1 MNLKTDGIV
10 LSVNKFK
17 DNASIVDL
25 YTHEVGRAAFLL
37 YGTKSKKHKGS
48 ACLHPLSMV
57 NIDVNIRNNRELN
70 IINEIK
76 QLDPNPEL
84 IFNPIKSALSFFVS
98 EVLLHVLKTNEK
110 DDNLFNFVRNS
121 VATLSQSKKG
131 LGNFHILFLIRLSRF
146 LGFQPQREE
155 TTHYRYFDLLQ
166 AEYTNTLPPH
176 THFLQRRETG
186 QMQKLLRMTPLNY
199 AYFRFTKAEREQVIN
214 YLLEYYKLHTDSFGE
229 IHSLEVLKEV
239 FA

>member
-1 MNLKTDGIV
+1 MNLKTNAIV
-10 LSVNKFK
+10 LNVNKFK
-17 DNASIVDL
+17 DSASIVDL
-25 YTHEVGRAAFLL
+25 YTQEVGRASFLL
-37 YGTKSKKHKGS
+37 YGTQSKKHKGN

-76 QLDPNPEL
+76 QLEPNPEL
-84 IFNPIKSALSFFVS
+84 IFNPIKSALSFFIS

-110 DDNLFNFVRNS
+110 DDNLFNFINNS
-121 VATLSQSKKG
+121 ITALSQSKKG
-131 LGNFHILFLIRLSRF
+131 LGNFHILFLIRLSLF
-146 LGFQPQREE
+146 LGFQPQQEE
-155 TTHYRYFDLLQ
+155 TTHYHYFDLLQ
-166 AEYTNTLPPH
+166 VEYTNLVPPH
-176 THFLQRRETG
+176 SHYLQRKEAK

-199 AYFRFTKAEREQVIN
+199 TYFRFTKAEREQVIN

>member
-1 MNLKTDGIV
+1 MNLKTDAIV

-25 YTHEVGRAAFLL
+25 YTQEAGRTTFLL
-37 YGTKSKKHKGS
+37 YGAQSKKHRGS

-57 NIDVNIRNNRELN
+57 SIDVNVRNSRELN
-70 IINEIK
+70 VISEIK
-76 QLDPNPEL
+76 QLEPNPEL
-84 IFNPIKSALSFFVS
+84 IFNPVKSALSFFVS

-110 DDNLFNFVRNS
+110 DDNLFNFLRNS
-121 VATLSQSKKG
+121 IATLSESKKG

-155 TTHYRYFDLLQ
+155 NASYTYFDLLQ
-166 AEYTNTLPPH
+166 VEYTNTHPAH
-176 THFLQRRETG
+176 SHFLQGREAD
-186 QMQKLLRMTPLNY
+186 QMQKLLRMTPFNY
-199 AYFRFTKAEREQVIN
+199 AYFRFTKSEREQVIN